1 MIIII
6 ILNKQT
12 YVVYYS
18 SNIDTDYVDDN
29 KAIVIDDDAKDTSA
43 IPTGD
48 DDYEAYNPQ
57 YAPGKL
63 LLGNESYDDSGNDDS
78 GDDSGG
84 DDIDHDS
91 NVDDGDDDVDYY
103 LSLSVF
109 CR

>member
-48 DDYEAYNPQ
+48 DDYDDGNGDDGAGDQNPLSLLKQ
-57 YAPGKL
+57 HRVNEFL
-63 LLGNESYDDSGNDDS
+63 LSLLGKKDM
-78 GDDSGG
+78 
-84 DDIDHDS
+84 ID
-91 NVDDGDDDVDYY
+91 
-103 LSLSVF
+103 
-109 CR
+109 